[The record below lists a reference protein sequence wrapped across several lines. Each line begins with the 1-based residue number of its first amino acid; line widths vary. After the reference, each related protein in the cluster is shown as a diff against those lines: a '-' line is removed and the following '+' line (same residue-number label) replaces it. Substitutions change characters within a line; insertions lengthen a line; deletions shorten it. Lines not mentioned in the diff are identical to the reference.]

1 MDQARKGIE
10 QWHTSRLRTPRG
22 ALFAV
27 FLSAMLAGLYF
38 PGSLWG
44 WNQNSRLG
52 LVMAIVDQAS
62 LTIDD
67 FHERAGTETGDK
79 SVHDGHVYSDKAI
92 GTAILGVPAYWLSRP
107 LLERALTDPPR
118 HAGLARMVVTG
129 FAISLPFAI
138 AITMLFGFAW
148 RSSASPATA
157 TLAATAGMLGTPAW
171 PFATVLFGHT
181 LAAALLLMAFILT
194 RQLRDGARH
203 PIMVCIGVGVL
214 LGLAAVTEYPAAALC
229 GLLGLYL
236 AAVLARMPAST
247 RWPGLGLAIAAG
259 SLPLL
264 LLGAYNAQ
272 CFGSPWTLSY
282 AVIAD
287 PMFSQVHDT
296 GLLGVSMPRADR
308 LLYLTLHPVRGLF
321 AQSPILLAGAAGLIA
336 MARTPG
342 WRLEAAVLTAAVAT
356 LLVINA
362 GFPIWWG
369 GRSFAARHLVPC
381 TVLLCAPIAFLSP
394 RWRPVLLMLLGLS
407 IVQMAIATATTPI
420 PNDDALTAMLGDPA
434 PLGWTGTSPI
444 WNDA

>member
-1 MDQARKGIE
+1 
-10 QWHTSRLRTPRG
+10 
-22 ALFAV
+22 
-27 FLSAMLAGLYF
+27 
-38 PGSLWG
+38 
-44 WNQNSRLG
+44 
-52 LVMAIVDQAS
+52 
-62 LTIDD
+62 
-67 FHERAGTETGDK
+67 
-79 SVHDGHVYSDKAI
+79 
-92 GTAILGVPAYWLSRP
+92 
-107 LLERALTDPPR
+107 
-118 HAGLARMVVTG
+118 
-129 FAISLPFAI
+129 
-138 AITMLFGFAW
+138 
-148 RSSASPATA
+148 
-157 TLAATAGMLGTPAW
+157 
-171 PFATVLFGHT
+171 
-181 LAAALLLMAFILT
+181 
-194 RQLRDGARH
+194 
-203 PIMVCIGVGVL
+203 
-214 LGLAAVTEYPAAALC
+214 
-229 GLLGLYL
+229 
-236 AAVLARMPAST
+236 
-247 RWPGLGLAIAAG
+247 
-259 SLPLL
+259 
-264 LLGAYNAQ
+264 
-272 CFGSPWTLSY
+272 
-282 AVIAD
+282 
-287 PMFSQVHDT
+287 MFSQVHDT